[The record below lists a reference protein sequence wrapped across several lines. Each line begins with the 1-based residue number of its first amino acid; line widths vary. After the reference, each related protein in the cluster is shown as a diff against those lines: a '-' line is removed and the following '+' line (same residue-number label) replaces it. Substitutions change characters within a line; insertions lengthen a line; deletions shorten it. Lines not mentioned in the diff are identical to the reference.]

1 MRITIVLA
9 DDHELVRQSIGALLR
24 NEPDFEV
31 LDECSSGSQILE
43 SVSRSL
49 PAVAIVDVA
58 MSGLD
63 GIETTKRI
71 MALSPDTRV
80 IVLSSYSD
88 APHVRGLLAA
98 GVSAY
103 ILKSGPAQDLIQ
115 AVRCSSANKV
125 HLSPE
130 VADLAEQVGDFL
142 EADKASANGVS
153 WLSPRQLEVLRLIA
167 EGYSTKRISSTLG
180 ISATTVKSHRKSIME
195 KLDIH
200 DKVLLTRHAIRI
212 GLTRGG

>member
-1 MRITIVLA
+1 MRVTIVLA

-31 LDECSSGSQILE
+31 LDECSSGCQILE
-43 SVSRSL
+43 SVSRCL
-49 PAVAIVDVA
+49 PAVAIVEVA

-71 MALSPDTRV
+71 KALSPNTRV

-88 APHVRGLLAA
+88 APHVRGLLEA

-125 HLSPE
+125 YLSSE
-130 VADLAEQVGDFL
+130 VADLAGQVGDFL
-142 EADKASANGVS
+142 EADKAIANGVS

-200 DKVLLTRHAIRI
+200 DKVLLTRYAIRI
-212 GLTRGG
+212 GLTRGE